1 MTALYRHEHLI
12 VSTAQLFAAAGLDK
26 PIAQTVAEILVEA
39 ELLGYDTHGL
49 QFIPAYIKNIESG
62 ETKRLGKPTI
72 LRDGGNTLLL
82 DALGLPG
89 QWATVQALEMAWARL
104 AEQGIVTVVIRHCA
118 NISCLAT
125 YAKRAADLGA
135 LAIVATSSPTH
146 GVVAP
151 PGGKQG
157 RVSTNP
163 MAIGIP
169 TGAHPILIDTSTASV
184 SNRQIERTR
193 RAGGR
198 LAQPVLIG
206 ADGNPS
212 DDPDTFYGD
221 PKGAIMP
228 VGGAELG
235 HKGFAFSLMVEALT
249 TSLAGVGRAEQG
261 EGSNVFLQLIN
272 PAAFGGAEAFRGET
286 SALGDWCRDAAPVD
300 PENPVRMPGDRA
312 HHCWRDRVENGV
324 SLHAEVPGL
333 FAPVFARYGIDAPR
347 PI

>member
-12 VSTAQLFAAAGLDK
+12 ESTAQLFAAAGLDR

-39 ELLGYDTHGL
+39 ELLGYDTRGL
-49 QFIPAYIKNIESG
+49 QFIPVYIKNIENG
-62 ETKRLGKPTI
+62 ETKRQDKPGI

-89 QWATVQALEMAWARL
+89 QWATVQALEMAQARL
-104 AEQGIVTVVIRHCA
+104 AEQGVVTVVVRNCA

-125 YAKRAADLGA
+125 YAKRAADFGS
-135 LAIVATSSPTH
+135 LAIITTSSPTH

-157 RVSTNP
+157 RVSINP

-169 TGAHPILIDTSTASV
+169 TEAHPILIDTSTASV

-193 RAGGR
+193 RAGAR
-198 LAQPVLIG
+198 LAQPVLMG
-206 ADGNPS
+206 PDGKPS
-212 DDPDTFYGD
+212 DDPNAFYGD

-228 VGGAELG
+228 VGGVELG

-261 EGSNVFLQLIN
+261 DGSNVFLQLID
-272 PAAFGGAEAFRGET
+272 PAAFRGVEAFRGET
-286 SALGDWCRDAAPVD
+286 SALGDWCRDALPIDLAK
-300 PENPVRMPGDRA
+300 PVRMPGDRA
-312 HHCWRDRVENGV
+312 HHCWQDRIENGV
-324 SLHAEVPGL
+324 SLHAEVPDL
-333 FAPVFARYGIDAPR
+333 FAPVFARYGIDAPK